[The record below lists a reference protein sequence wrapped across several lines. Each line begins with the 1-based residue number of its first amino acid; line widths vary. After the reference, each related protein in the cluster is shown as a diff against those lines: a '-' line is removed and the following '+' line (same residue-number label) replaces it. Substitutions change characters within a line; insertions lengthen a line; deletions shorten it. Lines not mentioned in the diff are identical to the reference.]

1 MATAA
6 KDVTDAAAVVLSLS
20 PYDVLVG
27 DRLGAFW
34 PVKAAALGRLMAE
47 DGQIVPIVVRK
58 SGPRAAAPW
67 TLVAGHHRLE
77 GAKLEGLAFIYAI
90 EMTGSQSDY
99 LNSEAAENVERP
111 SRSPIERACF
121 VRAIADAAEARLKD
135 RHDGLSQ
142 QQVAIRAR
150 WDGMKAKAPGVA
162 RDEDLNDAEADY
174 TADILSGVYGW
185 AEEVAEALGM
195 TSRTVR
201 RDLALHRALV
211 APFPTLYRALA
222 THPTVGENAS
232 ALREIAAIKD
242 VANRRALI
250 EALVEAPNLT
260 LAAAGRSSPKENT
273 QLADA
278 PNLTLAAAMERLGL
292 SQPASAPASGATRF
306 MNGTTAN
313 LARLSAGD
321 QAQIA
326 PEIVKTM
333 KPSALLA
340 LRAALDARI
349 EQEGIGNA

>member
-6 KDVTDAAAVVLSLS
+6 KDLTGAADAVLSLS
-20 PYDVLVG
+20 PRDILVG
-27 DRLGAFW
+27 ERLGAFW
-34 PVKAAALGRLMAE
+34 PDKAAAIGRLMAE
-47 DGQIVPIVVRK
+47 DGQNEPIKVKRA
-58 SGPRAAAPW
+58 GPRAAQPW

-77 GAKLEGLAFIYAI
+77 GAKLEGFAAIDAI
-90 EMTGSQSDY
+90 EVHGDETAIRKI
-99 LNSEAAENVERP
+99 EASENVERG

-135 RHDGLSQ
+135 QHEGLSQ

-150 WDGMKAKAPGVA
+150 WDAMKAKAAGVE
-162 RDEDLNDAEADY
+162 RDDDLNSIEAEHTVANFA
-174 TADILSGVYGW
+174 TVYGW
-185 AEEVAEALGM
+185 QESTAEALGL
-195 TSRTVR
+195 SKRTIR
-201 RDLALHRALV
+201 DDLALHRALV
-211 APFPTLYRALA
+211 APFPTLYRPLA
-222 THPTVGENAS
+222 THPIVGENAS
-232 ALREIAAIKD
+232 ALRDIAAIKD

-260 LAAAGRSSPKENT
+260 LAAA
-273 QLADA
+273 
-278 PNLTLAAAMERLGL
+278 MEGLGL
-292 SQPASAPASGATRF
+292 SQPASPPASGATKF

-321 QAQIA
+321 QARIA

>member
-90 EMTGSQSDY
+90 EMAGSQSDY
-99 LNSEAAENVERP
+99 LNAEAAENVERP

-121 VRAIADAAEARLKD
+121 VRAIADAAEARLKEQHGD
-135 RHDGLSQ
+135 LTPEQ
-142 QQVAIRAR
+142 IAVRAR
-150 WDGMKAKAPGVA
+150 WDAMKAKAAGVE
-162 RDEDLNDAEADY
+162 RDNDLVDAEADH
-174 TADILSGVYGW
+174 TWVNFTRVYGW
-185 AEEVAEALGM
+185 RAEVADAIGM
-195 TSRTVR
+195 SVETVKK
-201 RDLALHRALV
+201 DLALHRALV
-211 APFPTLYRALA
+211 APFPTLYRPLA
-222 THPTVGENAS
+222 THPIVGENAT
-232 ALREIAAIKD
+232 ALRDIAAIKD

-250 EALVEAPNLT
+250 EALVEAPDLT
-260 LAAAGRSSPKENT
+260 LTG
-273 QLADA
+273 
-278 PNLTLAAAMERLGL
+278 AMEGLGL
-292 SQPASAPASGATRF
+292 SQPASAPATGATKF

-321 QAQIA
+321 QARIA